1 MNNNDIMKL
10 QNIFKLGLTI
20 TLLVIYVFLMALES
34 IDKYLKEETIF
45 VETTETSNGL
55 EAPSITFCRRGPD
68 EV

>member
-1 MNNNDIMKL
+1 MKL

-34 IDKYLKEETIF
+34 IDKYLQEETIF
-45 VETTETSNGL
+45 VETSEPSNGL
-55 EAPSITFCRRGPD
+55 EAPAITFCRRGPD